1 MQREIKIS
9 SQLHHPHIIKIYE
22 TMETADD
29 IYVVLEY
36 APSGELFDYI
46 TERGKLP
53 ESDARAFFQQLISGI
68 DCCHRKMVAHRDIK
82 PENIL
87 LDKKNRIKIADF
99 GLSNAMR
106 EGHFLKTSCG
116 SPQYA
121 APEIVSGAM
130 AGPSLLWSSVIIGL
144 KGPDISI
151 PSSRNMPVE
160 MCLQSFQLANGLTGR
175 DVAEIHDKQLRCQVG
190 FVPFNLSYHWG
201 ICSEGM

>member
-1 MQREIKIS
+1 MHSIPSAHKSDIPSELHTEATPCTHFLLKAQLCAITEQCLCCAVQREIKIS
-9 SQLHHPHIIKIYE
+9 SQLNHPHIIKIYE

-36 APSGELFDYI
+36 AQSGELFDYI

-53 ESDARAFFQQLISGI
+53 EHEARTFFQQLISGI
-68 DCCHRKMVAHRDIK
+68 ECCHKKMVAHRDIK

-87 LDKKNRIKIADF
+87 LDKSHRIKIADF

-121 APEIVSGAM
+121 APEIVSGA
-130 AGPSLLWSSVIIGL
+130 
-144 KGPDISI
+144 
-151 PSSRNMPVE
+151 
-160 MCLQSFQLANGLTGR
+160 
-175 DVAEIHDKQLRCQVG
+175 
-190 FVPFNLSYHWG
+190 
-201 ICSEGM
+201 